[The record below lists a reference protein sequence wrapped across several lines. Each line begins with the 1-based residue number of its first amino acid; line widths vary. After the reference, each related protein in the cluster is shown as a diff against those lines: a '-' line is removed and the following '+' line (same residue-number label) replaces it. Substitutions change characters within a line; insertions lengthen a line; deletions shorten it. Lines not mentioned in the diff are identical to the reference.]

1 MSFHSCGIWKSLS
14 TGTVSPIFS
23 NFFYCSSHQFF
34 DILQQNGCSKNPK
47 ASPLLHF
54 SALCDLPET
63 SKKFDKKFGIFFSIF
78 SFLRAFVVSSC
89 RRSGFRFRV
98 FLSLR
103 YGADL
108 GRSRL
113 VSFLSVLSRLCHALL
128 VSWSAFNEVRFFCTC
143 KVAVAVK
150 AKRAIACSMSKF
162 WISNFHQFLQHVPII
177 IVCI

>member
-1 MSFHSCGIWKSLS
+1 MRLSSFFRHSE
-14 TGTVSPIFS
+14 TDFSPK
-23 NFFYCSSHQFF
+23 FFKLFLPSIF

-63 SKKFDKKFGIFFSIF
+63 SKKFRKKIGFFFSIF

-89 RRSGFRFRV
+89 RKVVFV

-113 VSFLSVLSRLCHALL
+113 VMIYSNSLSRGTFMAEE
-128 VSWSAFNEVRFFCTC
+128 ANEFY
-143 KVAVAVK
+143 
-150 AKRAIACSMSKF
+150 
-162 WISNFHQFLQHVPII
+162 
-177 IVCI
+177 

>member
-1 MSFHSCGIWKSLS
+1 MRLSSFFRHCE
-14 TGTVSPIFS
+14 TDFFPIFFIVPPS
-23 NFFYCSSHQFF
+23 IF

-54 SALCDLPET
+54 LALCDLPET
-63 SKKFDKKFGIFFSIF
+63 SKKIRKLFFSIF

-89 RRSGFRFRV
+89 RKSGFRFRV

-113 VSFLSVLSRLCHALL
+113 VYICHI
-128 VSWSAFNEVRFFCTC
+128 WVRVGGYIVFQNSLFILYIQ
-143 KVAVAVK
+143 
-150 AKRAIACSMSKF
+150 KRNLKKE
-162 WISNFHQFLQHVPII
+162 
-177 IVCI
+177 

>member
-1 MSFHSCGIWKSLS
+1 MRNLEVTFNRHCESDF
-14 TGTVSPIFS
+14 FE
-23 NFFYCSSHQFF
+23 FFYCSSHQFF

-128 VSWSAFNEVRFFCTC
+128 VSWSAFV
-143 KVAVAVK
+143 
-150 AKRAIACSMSKF
+150 
-162 WISNFHQFLQHVPII
+162 FLYMQSGGGGKSEKSDRLLNVQILD
-177 IVCI
+177 

>member
-1 MSFHSCGIWKSLS
+1 MRLSSFFRHCETDFSR
-14 TGTVSPIFS
+14 IFLLFLPS
-23 NFFYCSSHQFF
+23 IF
-34 DILQQNGCSKNPK
+34 DILQQNGRSKNPK

-63 SKKFDKKFGIFFSIF
+63 SKKFRVKFGFFFSIF

-89 RRSGFRFRV
+89 RKSGFRFRV

-113 VSFLSVLSRLCHALL
+113 VEWSFVNSYQICWTSSELVRLELAL
-128 VSWSAFNEVRFFCTC
+128 
-143 KVAVAVK
+143 VK
-150 AKRAIACSMSKF
+150 TG
-162 WISNFHQFLQHVPII
+162 P
-177 IVCI
+177 